1 MRRRRTGES
10 AEKAS
15 FETCANSLGAA
26 LKDSDPHS
34 SGSQNARS
42 RDSGEFSAAMA
53 RLEKAVQEI
62 VTVTT
67 DQLSERATSLLDDT
81 TQRLESELR
90 IRRVTDSPDVDAD
103 RSRRGRRRRY
113 RHRLVDRA
121 ERVNPRSGR
130 LYRDTVNQKIGGV
143 CAGVARY
150 FGMQTWGVRLGA
162 LTGLLFLPGIFF
174 PAYWI
179 AYFIMDTPESN
190 DGEPSKRRGRRG
202 RSSRAQAQSD
212 QGSRSTGSGG
222 PTEQHQPFVA
232 ARDLRYTNADLTEA
246 ELRLRRLESF
256 VTSDQYELTKEL
268 AEIEREHSPMAANQ
282 TGQSDAR

>member
-1 MRRRRTGES
+1 
-10 AEKAS
+10 
-15 FETCANSLGAA
+15 
-26 LKDSDPHS
+26 LKDSDSHNS
-34 SGSQNARS
+34 NRQSARS
-42 RDSGEFSAAMA
+42 GDSGEFSAAMA

-62 VTVTT
+62 VSVTT

-90 IRRVTDSPDVDAD
+90 IRRVTDSPDVEAD

-130 LYRDTVNQKIGGV
+130 LYRDPANQKIGGV
-143 CAGVARY
+143 CAGLARY
-150 FGMQTWGVRLGA
+150 FGLQAWGVRLGA

-179 AYFIMDTPESN
+179 AYFIMDKPVSS
-190 DGEPSKRRGRRG
+190 DGEPSTRRGRRSRSG
-202 RSSRAQAQSD
+202 RANSKSD
-212 QGSRSTGSGG
+212 QGSRGAGVGG
-222 PTEQHQPFVA
+222 PAEQHQPFVA
-232 ARDLRYTNADLTEA
+232 GRDLRYTNADLTEA

-256 VTSDQYELTKEL
+256 ITSDQYELHREL
-268 AEIEREHSPMAANQ
+268 AEIEREHPTEMANQ
-282 TGQSDAR
+282 AGQSDAR

>member
-1 MRRRRTGES
+1 MRRRQTGVS

-15 FETCANSLGAA
+15 FEPRANSLGAA
-26 LKDSDPHS
+26 LKDSDPHNS
-34 SGSQNARS
+34 SRQNARS
-42 RDSGEFSAAMA
+42 GDSGEFSAAMA

-121 ERVNPRSGR
+121 ERVNPSSGR
-130 LYRDTVNQKIGGV
+130 LYRDPANQKIGGV

-150 FGMQTWGVRLGA
+150 FGLQTWGVRLGA
-162 LTGLLFLPGIFF
+162 LSGLLFLPGIFF

-179 AYFIMDTPESN
+179 AYFIMDKPEPN

-202 RSSRAQAQSD
+202 RSHRAEAKSD
-212 QGSRSTGSGG
+212 KGSRGTGSRG
-222 PTEQHQPFVA
+222 PAEQPQPFVA
-232 ARDLRYTNADLTEA
+232 GRDLRYTNADLTEA

-256 VTSDQYELTKEL
+256 ITSDQYELHKEL
-268 AEIEREHSPMAANQ
+268 AKIEREHPTITATQ